1 MTAQIKLNSTVKY
14 LDPFEDEMNITYTV
28 IEISEAE
35 NWCKIQANLG
45 LNINPVYTA
54 NLTDLRAL

>member
-1 MTAQIKLNSTVKY
+1 MNAQIKLNSTVKY
-14 LDPFEDEMNITYTV
+14 LDPFEDEINITYTV

-45 LNINPVYTA
+45 MPFNPIYTA
-54 NLTDLRAL
+54 NLTDLQTI